1 MAAFICLLKVFII
14 LTTISYWYPNGRN
27 PKCLVNANHVNSEVD
42 SVHKDYLNSDGNQWI
57 YECVNEKCVRRHYNK
72 LKKFNKSMSFLTC
85 SMTCGDIKIWP
96 YPTIETRV
104 QKKSLKFTLDTILLR
119 LHVTHGRVMT
129 DFHSVFNIFLDDL
142 KGIQSRQTST
152 DLHHDELDSK
162 NASALEYGRERD
174 IDMFR
179 INVFINNFAD
189 LKLSLETDEIN
200 ARHYDANITANS
212 FYGARHALSTLQQL
226 VWFDEREHS
235 WLTLS
240 KIDIKDAPR
249 FRYRG
254 LMLDTSRHYF
264 SVDAIKR
271 TIAAMSH
278 AKLNRFH
285 WHITDSQ
292 SFPYVSK
299 HYPELAEYGAYSR
312 KETYTL
318 DNIRDVTSFA
328 KLRGIQ
334 IITEID
340 APAHAGNGWN
350 WGPDK
355 GLGELALCVNQQPW
369 TKFCGQPPCGQ
380 LNPKNN
386 NTLLILQKLKNTAL
400 PTKMDL
406 IPLLAKA
413 LIILLTVSQWKLKG
427 LNPQSLRNGYGVQY
441 INYSESAENKW
452 LYGCINKACVR
463 RHYLN
468 VKKFDNPMSFL
479 TCSMTCGSVKI
490 WPYPTNEARV
500 QAKLLKFNLNSILLQ
515 SLIPNS
521 PSKRYF
527 QSVFKIFLDDLNGI
541 QSRQTSTDLHHDEL
555 DSKNASALEYGRER
569 DIDMFRINKLYEEL
583 LDATETTDYFHLGGD
598 EVHKN
603 CWAQYFRPIKVK
615 DLWYQFTL
623 DAADRLTIANKNI
636 TPKFITVWSSDLT
649 KKFRSPQSRFA
660 IQVWTGQRDARE
672 LITKGYN
679 VIYSENAWY
688 FDCTSGSDLSEYN
701 WESIS
706 DIGCRSWQTVYK
718 HSPLEYLPN
727 YSKQI
732 LGGEACLWTE
742 QVSEWQ
748 VDGRLW
754 PRAAALGE
762 RQVLNISI
770 YVPLWS
776 DPKQNI
782 SVFERMSIFRNR
794 LVEFGIKAEAI
805 YPQYC
810 VQNPGECH
818 MKYKDN

>member
-85 SMTCGDIKIWP
+85 SMTCGDVKIWP

-119 LHVTHGRVMT
+119 LYVTHGRAMT

-189 LKLSLETDEIN
+189 LKLSLETDESYELHTTFN

-386 NTLLILQKLKNTAL
+386 NTLLILQKL
-400 PTKMDL
+400 
-406 IPLLAKA
+406 
-413 LIILLTVSQWKLKG
+413 
-427 LNPQSLRNGYGVQY
+427 
-441 INYSESAENKW
+441 
-452 LYGCINKACVR
+452 
-463 RHYLN
+463 
-468 VKKFDNPMSFL
+468 
-479 TCSMTCGSVKI
+479 
-490 WPYPTNEARV
+490 
-500 QAKLLKFNLNSILLQ
+500 
-515 SLIPNS
+515 
-521 PSKRYF
+521 
-527 QSVFKIFLDDLNGI
+527 
-541 QSRQTSTDLHHDEL
+541 
-555 DSKNASALEYGRER
+555 
-569 DIDMFRINKLYEEL
+569 YEEL

-649 KKFRSPQSRFA
+649 KNFRLPRSQFA
-660 IQVWTGQRDARE
+660 VQIWTGRGDARE
-672 LITKGYN
+672 LIKKGYN
-679 VIYSENAWY
+679 VIFSEVEAWY
-688 FDCTSGSDLSEYN
+688 FDCGFGSYLPNGVGVCDPY
-701 WESIS
+701 
-706 DIGCRSWQTVYK
+706 RSWQTVYK
-718 HSPLEYLPN
+718 HRPWKDYRKHR
-727 YSKQI
+727 KQI

-748 VDGRLW
+748 LDNRFW
-754 PRAAALGE
+754 PRAAALAE
-762 RQVLNISI
+762 R
-770 YVPLWS
+770 LWS
-776 DPKQNI
+776 DLQGNMVD
-782 SVFERMSIFRNR
+782 VFKRISIFRNR
-794 LVEFGIKAEAI
+794 LVDLGIQAEAI
-805 YPQYC
+805 LPQYC
-810 VQNPGECH
+810 ALNPGEC
-818 MKYKDN
+818 D